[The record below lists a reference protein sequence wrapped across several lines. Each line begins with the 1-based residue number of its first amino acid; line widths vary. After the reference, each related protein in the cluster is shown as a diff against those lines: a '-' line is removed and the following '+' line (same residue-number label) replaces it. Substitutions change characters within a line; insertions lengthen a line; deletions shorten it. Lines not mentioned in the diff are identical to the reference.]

1 MIRIKHKSIKR
12 SSGQI
17 SRKIS
22 RKWKQQSNDTNRSV
36 DANDTRT
43 ISTNWW
49 AGRGRI
55 YPTEF
60 VSPSRPI
67 CHASPQRFR
76 VYAITLPPYIHLRM
90 YTFATTSL
98 LLPFLSFFSSYLLSM
113 LFLFT
118 LLCIYLP
125 FNPHPKKSNS
135 VYFKASC
142 EANGEEAARRKTPRD
157 EGEKTRRRQKGSFLS
172 G

>member
-1 MIRIKHKSIKR
+1 MIRIKHKPIKR

-17 SRKIS
+17 SRKVS
-22 RKWKQQSNDTNRSV
+22 RKWKQQSNNTNRSV

-67 CHASPQRFR
+67 CHASPQRFH

-90 YTFATTSL
+90 YTFATTPL
-98 LLPFLSFFSSYLLSM
+98 LLPFLSYLSSYFLSVP
-113 LFLFT
+113 FLFT
-118 LLCIYLP
+118 LLCISLSTLIQRSRIV
-125 FNPHPKKSNS
+125 FISRRVARLTARKRQEEKHQGTR
-135 VYFKASC
+135 VRRL
-142 EANGEEAARRKTPRD
+142 GEGRKGRSFPD
-157 EGEKTRRRQKGSFLS
+157 E
-172 G
+172 

>member
-1 MIRIKHKSIKR
+1 MKQTNLQHLILWPKYLVLSEMIRIKHKWIKR

-17 SRKIS
+17 SRKVS
-22 RKWKQQSNDTNRSV
+22 RKWKQQSNSTNRSV

-67 CHASPQRFR
+67 CHASPQRFH
-76 VYAITLPPYIHLRM
+76 VHAITLPPYIHLRM
-90 YTFATTSL
+90 YTFATTPL
-98 LLPFLSFFSSYLLSM
+98 LLPFLSFYFLSM

-118 LLCIYLP
+118 LLCISP
-125 FNPHPKKSNS
+125 FQPSSKE
-135 VYFKASC
+135 V
-142 EANGEEAARRKTPRD
+142 E
-157 EGEKTRRRQKGSFLS
+157 
-172 G
+172 

>member
-17 SRKIS
+17 SRKVS
-22 RKWKQQSNDTNRSV
+22 REWKQQSNNTNRSV

-67 CHASPQRFR
+67 CHASPQRFH
-76 VYAITLPPYIHLRM
+76 VYAITLPPYIHTYVCTPLLQLL
-90 YTFATTSL
+90 YFLHFFPSFPPTSFHPSL
-98 LLPFLSFFSSYLLSM
+98 
-113 LFLFT
+113 
-118 LLCIYLP
+118 YLP